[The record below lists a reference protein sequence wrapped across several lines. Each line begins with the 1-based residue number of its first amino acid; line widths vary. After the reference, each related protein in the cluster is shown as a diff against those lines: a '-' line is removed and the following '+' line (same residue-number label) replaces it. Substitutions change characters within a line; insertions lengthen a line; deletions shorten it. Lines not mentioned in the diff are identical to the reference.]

1 MLPLNKAD
9 PPPDVN
15 PISRLKAER
24 LMGNLVLT
32 GPNVEA
38 WFYLDS
44 VGVAGIGSAG
54 SRVVNAIS
62 RVAARLVGGQPE
74 QRPAALLEPQRLPLD
89 AGEVILAFESQ
100 TPQRLSV
107 QASQFGVHPL
117 PIVNVAQEGLKLQRG
132 AQIRRQTRFGAW
144 ERCAEL
150 RGRRASDAAPA
161 VDAEAS
167 LDLQRLVQ
175 RPGPGRAPQ
184 RGVAMFQGLIG
195 RENGPRVNGTGW

>member
-1 MLPLNKAD
+1 MLPLNRAD

-24 LMGNLVLT
+24 LMVVRNLVLT
-32 GPNVEA
+32 SPNA

-54 SRVVNAIS
+54 SRVVNGIS

-74 QRPAALLEPQRLPLD
+74 QRPAALLEPQGLPLD

-100 TPQRLSV
+100 TPQRFSV

-132 AQIRRQTRFGAW
+132 AQIRRQTRF
-144 ERCAEL
+144 
-150 RGRRASDAAPA
+150 
-161 VDAEAS
+161 
-167 LDLQRLVQ
+167 
-175 RPGPGRAPQ
+175 
-184 RGVAMFQGLIG
+184 
-195 RENGPRVNGTGW
+195 